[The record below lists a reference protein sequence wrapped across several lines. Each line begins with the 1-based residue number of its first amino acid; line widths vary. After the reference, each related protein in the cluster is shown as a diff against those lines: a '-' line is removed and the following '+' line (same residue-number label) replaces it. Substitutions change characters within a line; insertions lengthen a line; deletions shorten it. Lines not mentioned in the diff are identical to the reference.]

1 MSKPPAKKKG
11 TRNLAILIAVIVLL
25 VLAEV
30 GILILTSVSPT
41 ATKTLSIKAQ
51 RIRESVVGTDT
62 KPGIVERTDTALA
75 NFYQTDIVPLWK
87 APLAPEPG
95 GNISFDDCIKCHPD
109 YRKTIR
115 FTHVYIDH
123 NSHTNV
129 TCSKCHVM
137 NQHPS
142 PARPAEE
149 VCAECHD
156 QVNEA
161 GKCDYCHPAGTLPHF
176 YLLGAPRDAPI
187 DCAVCH
193 PSNTLTA
200 TGSRQVHIGDFT
212 GDPNTMCLQ
221 CHTDDG
227 QAAVGQPPG
236 CKYCHS
242 SPGHPVDWVKI
253 HSSAALGLTSRC
265 TRCHTNNWCAM
276 RCHAAYGLS
285 LPPLLPLP
293 KPTEVVSP

>member
-1 MSKPPAKKKG
+1 VVRPPAKRKG
-11 TRNLAILIAVIVLL
+11 TRNLAIVIAVVVLL

-30 GILILTSVSPT
+30 GILVVTSVSPT
-41 ATKTLSIKAQ
+41 ATKTLSVRAQ
-51 RIRESVVGTDT
+51 RIRESVVGTET

-75 NFYQTDIVPLWK
+75 NFWHESIVPLWTE
-87 APLAPEPG
+87 PTAPEPG
-95 GNISFDDCIKCHPD
+95 TNISFDDCIKCHPD

-123 NSHTNV
+123 NSHTNT
-129 TCSKCHVM
+129 TCSTCHVM

-193 PSNTLTA
+193 PDNTIGNN
-200 TGSRQVHIGDFT
+200 GSRQVHIGDFT

-221 CHTDDG
+221 CHADDG
-227 QAAVGQPPG
+227 QEATGQPPG
-236 CKYCHS
+236 CKSCHQ
-242 SPGHPVDWVKI
+242 SPGHPVDWI
-253 HSSAALGLTSRC
+253 QTHPSAALSIAVRC
-265 TRCHTNNWCAM
+265 AQCHTDTWCAM
-276 RCHAAYGLS
+276 RCHAGFGLS
-285 LPPLLPLP
+285 QPALLPLP